1 MSYRG
6 YLHFFTHDINDK
18 VLDKKDFEKLLDKYI
33 AGEASLEEE
42 QQLLNFYGS
51 FQKKPKTLE
60 ATDELGEN
68 IFGKIQENISAVEEN
83 QYNPSFYYLK
93 SISIA
98 ALILLFISTGLYFYS
113 NREIS
118 EPEQFTE
125 IDVRNDILPGYNKAI
140 LTLADG
146 SKISLDDA
154 ANGLLASQGNIA
166 ITKTENGQI
175 VYEKNNVD
183 KSKFISHRSAI
194 NTIQTPK
201 GGKYQIRLPDGSK
214 VWLNSASTLI
224 YPTTFA
230 GNERKV
236 QLKGEAYFEIAPNK
250 NVPFRVESDNQIV
263 EVLGTHFNIN
273 SYDDE
278 DYVKTTL
285 LEGSVK
291 VILSSNPN
299 EISKTKLL
307 KPGEQSLTKS
317 SQSGIRIEN
326 ADTEKAVAWK
336 NGYFKFRNTPIK
348 EIMREIERWYDV
360 ELVYEGKIPSDEF
373 TGFISNDVKISAVL
387 KIMEESGGVKF
398 SVKGKKLKVKSM
410 P

>member
-51 FQKKPKTLE
+51 FQKNPKTLE

-83 QYNPSFYYLK
+83 QYSPSFYYLK

-113 NREIS
+113 NREIL

>member
-1 MSYRG
+1 M
-6 YLHFFTHDINDK
+6 NK
-18 VLDKKDFEKLLDKYI
+18 EDFYKLLDKYI

-42 QQLLNFYGS
+42 QRLLNFYGS
-51 FQKKPKTLE
+51 FQDKKETVDDLE
-60 ATDELGEN
+60 EIGEQ
-68 IFGKIQENISAVEEN
+68 ILERVQENLNPIEEN
-83 QYNPSFYYLK
+83 QGTYRFYYLK

-98 ALILLFISTGLYFYS
+98 ASILLVIATGLYFYS
-113 NREIS
+113 NRTIK
-118 EPEQFTE
+118 EPEYFAE
-125 IDVRNDILPGYNKAI
+125 INVNNDIAPGYNKAI

-154 ANGLLASQGNIA
+154 ANGLLASQGDIA
-166 ITKTENGQI
+166 ITKTENGEI
-175 VYEKNNVD
+175 VYEKNSSD
-183 KSKFISHRSAI
+183 KSKFLADRSVI

-214 VWLNSASTLI
+214 VWLNSASTLS
-224 YPTTFA
+224 YPTAFS

-236 QLKGEAYFEIAPNK
+236 QLKGEAYFEISPNK
-250 NVPFRVESDNQIV
+250 DIPFRVQSENQIV

-273 SYDDE
+273 SYSDE

-285 LEGSVK
+285 LEGSVR
-291 VILSSNPN
+291 VILNSVSNKVSN
-299 EISKTKLL
+299 TKLL

-317 SQSGIRIEN
+317 SQSGIKIMN
-326 ADTEKAVAWK
+326 ADTEKAIAWK
-336 NGYFKFRNTPIK
+336 NGYFRFRNTPIR

-398 SVKGKKLKVKSM
+398 TVKGKKLKVKSM

>member
-1 MSYRG
+1 
-6 YLHFFTHDINDK
+6 
-18 VLDKKDFEKLLDKYI
+18 LDKKDFEKLLDKYI

-42 QQLLNFYGS
+42 QRLLNFYGS
-51 FQKKPKTLE
+51 FQKKPKTVK

-68 IFGKIQENISAVEEN
+68 IFGKIQENISAVDEDR
-83 QYNPSFYYLK
+83 YNPSFYYLK

-98 ALILLFISTGLYFYS
+98 AIILLFISTGLYFYS
-113 NREIS
+113 NRVIS

-360 ELVYEGKIPSDEF
+360 ELIYEGKIPSDEF

>member
-1 MSYRG
+1 M
-6 YLHFFTHDINDK
+6 
-18 VLDKKDFEKLLDKYI
+18 DKKDFDKLLDKYI

-42 QQLLNFYGS
+42 QRLLNFYGS
-51 FQKKPKTLE
+51 FQKKSETTE
-60 ATDELGEN
+60 EINEIVGER
-68 IFGKIQENISAVEEN
+68 IFQKIQENILPDQQH
-83 QYNPSFYYLK
+83 QYSHKFYYVK

-113 NREIS
+113 NRVIS
-118 EPEQFTE
+118 EPEQFAE
-125 IDVRNDILPGYNKAI
+125 IDVRNDILPGDNKAI

-166 ITKTENGQI
+166 ITKTDNGQI

-183 KSKFISHRSAI
+183 KSKFMSNRSAI

-214 VWLNSASTLI
+214 VWLNSASTLS

-236 QLKGEAYFEIAPNK
+236 QLKGEAYFEISPNK
-250 NVPFRVESDNQIV
+250 NVPFRVESENQIV

-299 EISKTKLL
+299 EVSKTRLL

-326 ADTEKAVAWK
+326 VDTEKAVAWK

-387 KIMEESGGVKF
+387 KIMEESGGVRF
-398 SVKGKKLKVKSM
+398 TVKGKKLKVKSM

>member
-1 MSYRG
+1 M
-6 YLHFFTHDINDK
+6 
-18 VLDKKDFEKLLDKYI
+18 DKKDFEKLLDKYI

-42 QQLLNFYGS
+42 QRLLNFYGS
-51 FQKKPKTLE
+51 FQKKPKTVK

-68 IFGKIQENISAVEEN
+68 IFGKIQENISSVDEDR
-83 QYNPSFYYLK
+83 YNPSFYYLK

-98 ALILLFISTGLYFYS
+98 AIILLFISTGLYFYS
-113 NREIS
+113 NRMIS

-360 ELVYEGKIPSDEF
+360 ELIYEGKIPSDEF

>member
-1 MSYRG
+1 M
-6 YLHFFTHDINDK
+6 
-18 VLDKKDFEKLLDKYI
+18 KKEDFHKLLDKYI

-42 QQLLNFYGS
+42 QRLLNFYGS
-51 FQKKPKTLE
+51 FQKESETE
-60 ATDELGEN
+60 EEIDHIGDN
-68 IFGKIQENISAVEEN
+68 IFEKIRETIDPVEND
-83 QYNPSFYYLK
+83 QYSYRFYYLK

-98 ALILLFISTGLYFYS
+98 AIILLTITTGIYFYS
-113 NREIS
+113 NRNII
-118 EPEQFTE
+118 EPEHFAE
-125 IDVRNDILPGYNKAI
+125 IDVKNDIAPGYNKAI
-140 LTLADG
+140 LTLSDG
-146 SKISLDDA
+146 SRISLDDA
-154 ANGLLASQGNIA
+154 ANGLLASQGNTA

-175 VYEKNNVD
+175 VYEKNNID
-183 KSKFISHRSAI
+183 KTKFMSNRSVI

-201 GGKYQIRLPDGSK
+201 GGKYQVRLPDGSK
-214 VWLNSASTLI
+214 VWLNSASTLS

-236 QLKGEAYFEIAPNK
+236 QLEGEAYFEISPNK
-250 NVPFRVESDNQIV
+250 SVPFRVQSGNQIV

-285 LEGSVK
+285 LEGSVR
-291 VILSSNPN
+291 VILNSKANVVSN
-299 EISKTKLL
+299 TKLL

-317 SQSGIRIEN
+317 SNSGIRIEN
-326 ADTEKAVAWK
+326 ADIEKAVAWK
-336 NGYFKFRNTPIK
+336 NGYFRFRNTPIR

-360 ELVYEGKIPSDEF
+360 ELVYEGKMPTDEF

-398 SVKGKKLKVKSM
+398 TVKGKKLKVKSS

>member
-1 MSYRG
+1 M
-6 YLHFFTHDINDK
+6 
-18 VLDKKDFEKLLDKYI
+18 DKKDFEKLLDKYI

-42 QQLLNFYGS
+42 QRLLNFYGS
-51 FQKKPKTLE
+51 FQKKPKTVK

-68 IFGKIQENISAVEEN
+68 IFGKIQENISAVDEDR
-83 QYNPSFYYLK
+83 YNPSFYYLK

-98 ALILLFISTGLYFYS
+98 AIILLFISTGLYFYS
-113 NREIS
+113 NRVIS

-166 ITKTENGQI
+166 ITKTDNGQI

-360 ELVYEGKIPSDEF
+360 ELIYEGKIPSDEF

>member
-1 MSYRG
+1 M
-6 YLHFFTHDINDK
+6 NK
-18 VLDKKDFEKLLDKYI
+18 EDFYKLLDKYI

-42 QQLLNFYGS
+42 QRLLNFYGS
-51 FQKKPKTLE
+51 FQDKKEAVDDLE
-60 ATDELGEN
+60 EIGEQ
-68 IFGKIQENISAVEEN
+68 ILERVQENLYPIEGN
-83 QYNPSFYYLK
+83 QGTYRFYYFK

-98 ALILLFISTGLYFYS
+98 ASILLVIATGLYFYS
-113 NREIS
+113 NRTIK
-118 EPEQFTE
+118 EPEYFAE
-125 IDVRNDILPGYNKAI
+125 ININNDISPGYNKAI

-154 ANGLLASQGNIA
+154 ANGLLASQGDIA
-166 ITKTENGQI
+166 ITKTENGEI
-175 VYEKNNVD
+175 VYEKNSSD
-183 KSKFISHRSAI
+183 KSKFLADRSVI

-214 VWLNSASTLI
+214 VWLNSASTLS
-224 YPTTFA
+224 YPTAFS
-230 GNERKV
+230 GKERKV
-236 QLKGEAYFEIAPNK
+236 QLKGEAYFEISPNK
-250 NVPFRVESDNQIV
+250 HIPFRVQSENQIV

-273 SYDDE
+273 SYSDE

-285 LEGSVK
+285 LEGSVR
-291 VILSSNPN
+291 VILNSVSSKVSNAR
-299 EISKTKLL
+299 LL

-317 SQSGIRIEN
+317 SQSGIKIMN

-336 NGYFKFRNTPIK
+336 NGYFRFRNTPIR

-398 SVKGKKLKVKSM
+398 TVKGKKLKVKSM

>member
-1 MSYRG
+1 M
-6 YLHFFTHDINDK
+6 
-18 VLDKKDFEKLLDKYI
+18 DKKDFEKLLDKYI

-42 QQLLNFYGS
+42 QRLLNFYGS
-51 FQKKPKTLE
+51 FQKKSE
-60 ATDELGEN
+60 ATEEINEIVGES
-68 IFGKIQENISAVEEN
+68 IFEKIQENILPDQLN
-83 QYNPSFYYLK
+83 QYSHKFYYLK
-93 SISIA
+93 SIFIA
-98 ALILLFISTGLYFYS
+98 ALILLFISTGLYFYT
-113 NREIS
+113 NRVIS
-118 EPEQFTE
+118 EPEQFAE

-166 ITKTENGQI
+166 ITKTDNGQI

-183 KSKFISHRSAI
+183 KSKFMSNRSAI

-214 VWLNSASTLI
+214 VWLNSASTLS

-236 QLKGEAYFEIAPNK
+236 QLKGEAYFEISPNK
-250 NVPFRVESDNQIV
+250 NVPFRVESENQIV

-299 EISKTKLL
+299 EVSKTRLL

-326 ADTEKAVAWK
+326 VDTEKAVAWK

-387 KIMEESGGVKF
+387 KIMEESGGVRF
-398 SVKGKKLKVKSM
+398 TVKGKKLKVKSM

>member
-1 MSYRG
+1 M
-6 YLHFFTHDINDK
+6 
-18 VLDKKDFEKLLDKYI
+18 DKKNFEELLDKYI
-33 AGEASLEEE
+33 AGEASLDEE
-42 QQLLNFYGS
+42 QRLLNFYGS
-51 FQKKPKTLE
+51 FQKKPKTVK

-68 IFGKIQENISAVEEN
+68 IFGKIQENISSVDEDR
-83 QYNPSFYYLK
+83 YNPSFYYLK

-98 ALILLFISTGLYFYS
+98 AIILLFISTGLYFYS
-113 NREIS
+113 NRMIS

-183 KSKFISHRSAI
+183 KSKFISHPSSI

-360 ELVYEGKIPSDEF
+360 ELIYEGKIPSDEF

>member
-1 MSYRG
+1 
-6 YLHFFTHDINDK
+6 
-18 VLDKKDFEKLLDKYI
+18 LDKKNFEELLDKYI
-33 AGEASLEEE
+33 AGEASLDEE
-42 QQLLNFYGS
+42 QRLLNFYGS
-51 FQKKPKTLE
+51 FQKKPKTVK

-68 IFGKIQENISAVEEN
+68 IFGKIQENISSVDEDR
-83 QYNPSFYYLK
+83 YNPSFYYLK

-98 ALILLFISTGLYFYS
+98 AIILLFISTGLYFYS
-113 NREIS
+113 NRMIS

-183 KSKFISHRSAI
+183 KSKFISHPSSI

-360 ELVYEGKIPSDEF
+360 ELIYEGKIPSDEF

>member
-1 MSYRG
+1 
-6 YLHFFTHDINDK
+6 
-18 VLDKKDFEKLLDKYI
+18 LDKKDFQKLLDKYI

-42 QQLLNFYGS
+42 QRLLNFYGS
-51 FQKKPKTLE
+51 FQKQPESDLE
-60 ATDELGEN
+60 IDQIGDN
-68 IFGKIQENISAVEEN
+68 IFERIQETINPVEDD
-83 QYNPSFYYLK
+83 QYSYRFYYLK

-98 ALILLFISTGLYFYS
+98 AMILLTITTGIYFYS
-113 NREIS
+113 NRELA
-118 EPEQFTE
+118 EPEHFAE
-125 IDVRNDILPGYNKAI
+125 IDVRNDIAPGYNKAI

-183 KSKFISHRSAI
+183 RSKLISNRSVI

-214 VWLNSASTLI
+214 VWLNSASTLS
-224 YPTTFA
+224 YPTTFT

-236 QLKGEAYFEIAPNK
+236 QLKGEAYFEISPNK
-250 NVPFRVESDNQIV
+250 KIPFRVQSDNQIV

-291 VILSSNPN
+291 VILNTKPNVISN
-299 EISKTKLL
+299 TRLL

-317 SQSGIRIEN
+317 SRSDIRIEN

-336 NGYFKFRNTPIK
+336 NGYFKFRNTPIR

-360 ELVYEGKIPSDEF
+360 ELVYEGKMPTDEF

-398 SVKGKKLKVKSM
+398 TVKGKKLKVKSM

>member
-1 MSYRG
+1 M
-6 YLHFFTHDINDK
+6 
-18 VLDKKDFEKLLDKYI
+18 DKKDFQKLLDKYI
-33 AGEASLEEE
+33 AGEASMEEE
-42 QQLLNFYGS
+42 QRLLNFYGS
-51 FQKKPKTLE
+51 FQKQPESDLE
-60 ATDELGEN
+60 IDQIGDN
-68 IFGKIQENISAVEEN
+68 IFDRIQETINPVEDN
-83 QYNPSFYYLK
+83 QYYYRFYYLK

-98 ALILLFISTGLYFYS
+98 AMILLAITTGIYFYS
-113 NREIS
+113 NREPA
-118 EPEQFTE
+118 EPEHFAE
-125 IDVRNDILPGYNKAI
+125 IDVRNDIAPGYNKAI

-183 KSKFISHRSAI
+183 RSKLISNRSVI

-201 GGKYQIRLPDGSK
+201 GGKYQVRLPDGSK
-214 VWLNSASTLI
+214 VWLNSASTLS
-224 YPTTFA
+224 YPTAFA

-236 QLKGEAYFEIAPNK
+236 QLKGEAYFEISPNK
-250 NVPFRVESDNQIV
+250 NIPFRVQSGNQIV

-291 VILSSNPN
+291 VILNSKPNVVSN
-299 EISKTKLL
+299 TRLL

-317 SQSGIRIEN
+317 SRSDIRIEN

-336 NGYFKFRNTPIK
+336 NGYFKFRNTPIR

-360 ELVYEGKIPSDEF
+360 ELVYEGKMPTDEF

-398 SVKGKKLKVKSM
+398 TVKGKKLKVKSM

>member
-1 MSYRG
+1 M
-6 YLHFFTHDINDK
+6 
-18 VLDKKDFEKLLDKYI
+18 DKKDFQKLLDKYI

-42 QQLLNFYGS
+42 QRLLNFYGS
-51 FQKKPKTLE
+51 FQKQSESDLE
-60 ATDELGEN
+60 IEQIGDN
-68 IFGKIQENISAVEEN
+68 IFERIQETIHPVEED
-83 QYNPSFYYLK
+83 QYSYRFYYLK

-98 ALILLFISTGLYFYS
+98 AMILLAITTGIYFYS
-113 NREIS
+113 NREIV
-118 EPEQFTE
+118 EPEHFAE
-125 IDVRNDILPGYNKAI
+125 IDVQNDIAPGYNKAI

-175 VYEKNNVD
+175 VYENNNID
-183 KSKFISHRSAI
+183 RTKFMANRSVT

-201 GGKYQIRLPDGSK
+201 GGKYQVRLPDGSK
-214 VWLNSASTLI
+214 VWLNSASTLS

-236 QLKGEAYFEIAPNK
+236 QLKGEAYFEISPNK
-250 NVPFRVESDNQIV
+250 NIPFRVQSGNQIV

-291 VILSSNPN
+291 VILNSKPNVVSN
-299 EISKTKLL
+299 TRLL

-317 SQSGIRIEN
+317 SRSDIRIEN

-336 NGYFKFRNTPIK
+336 NGYFKFRNTPIR

-360 ELVYEGKIPSDEF
+360 ELVYEGKIPTDEF

-398 SVKGKKLKVKSM
+398 TVKGKKLKVKSM

>member
-1 MSYRG
+1 
-6 YLHFFTHDINDK
+6 
-18 VLDKKDFEKLLDKYI
+18 LDKKDFEKLLDKYI

-42 QQLLNFYGS
+42 QRLLNFYGS
-51 FQKKPKTLE
+51 FQKKPKTVK

-68 IFGKIQENISAVEEN
+68 IFGKIQENISSVDEDR
-83 QYNPSFYYLK
+83 YNPSFYYLK

-98 ALILLFISTGLYFYS
+98 AIILLFISTGLYFYS
-113 NREIS
+113 NRMIS

-360 ELVYEGKIPSDEF
+360 ELIYEGKIPSDEF